1 MNKIIAIFSIIV
13 FSITVSSGQKDKP
26 IKFFSLVGQS
36 QSEVENTIGKPS
48 KATLVHRGSDSYD
61 GFLYKTKTADYSIYY
76 RNGNAFVVSIT
87 PILKQ
92 SFSED
97 ALFDGGVFDIENE
110 KVEGTF
116 RPLSGKENG
125 IAYFGMTTGQN
136 TYTFYAK
143 NGLVSR
149 AVAF

>member
-1 MNKIIAIFSIIV
+1 MNKIILIFSILV
-13 FSITVSSGQKDKP
+13 MSITVSNSQNDKP

-36 QSEVENTIGKPS
+36 QSQVENTIGKPV

-61 GFLYKTKTADYSIYY
+61 GFLYKTKTAEYAICY
-76 RNGNAFVVSIT
+76 RNNNALVVSIT

-97 ALFDGGVFDIENE
+97 ALFDGGVFDIEND
-110 KVEGTF
+110 KVSGTF

-143 NGLVSR
+143 NGVVSR
-149 AVAF
+149 AIAF